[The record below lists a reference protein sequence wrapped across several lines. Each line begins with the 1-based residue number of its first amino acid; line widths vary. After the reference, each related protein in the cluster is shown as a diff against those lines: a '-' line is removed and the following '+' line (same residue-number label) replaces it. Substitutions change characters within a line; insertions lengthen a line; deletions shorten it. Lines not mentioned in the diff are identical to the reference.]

1 MIKKRINCM
10 SCETRC
16 DVIITQSNFD
26 DEEINVRYCPVC
38 STDQDDDIAALFD
51 DLEEYE
57 E

>member
-26 DEEINVRYCPVC
+26 DEEVNVRYCPVC
-38 STDQDDDIAALFD
+38 STDQDDDIASLFD